1 MKLIKRSIPQTLFVL
16 CPNLDHANGVKNGIM
31 YALSNLLQECD
42 IIMRKAP
49 EIETVAKENEE
60 EPTQYFVRARFTA
73 KEKRPNLGIGGRWI
87 DTNRSFYEEEID
99 YSPVIGGN
107 K

>member
-1 MKLIKRSIPQTLFVL
+1 MKFIKRSVPQTLNVL
-16 CPNLDHANGVKNGIM
+16 CPSLEHAEGVKNGVM

-49 EIETVAKENEE
+49 EIEAMPKENEEE
-60 EPTQYFVRARFTA
+60 EPTQYRVRARFTV
-73 KEKRPNLGIGGRWI
+73 KEKPQGSEKGRWI
-87 DTNRSFYEEEID
+87 DTNRAFYEEEID
-99 YSPVIGGN
+99 NSFNIGGT